1 VEALLPGLDWVGIDP
16 TNDIEAGLRHV
27 RVAVGRDYADVP
39 PTRGVYKGGAAS
51 SLEVNVEV
59 TPGDALPTLDTAV
72 VTASWVAEAPA
83 PDESA
88 DRLAL
93 EQQQQQQ

>member
-1 VEALLPGLDWVGIDP
+1 
-16 TNDIEAGLRHV
+16 
-27 RVAVGRDYADVP
+27 VP

-72 VTASWVAEAPA
+72 VTASWVSEVAV

-88 DRLAL
+88 DRLAH